1 MSKFWNEILDV
12 WQVTKNDTLRS
23 IQTDQTKSGAPM
35 PAEQICYT
43 LDTNWRRGVEK
54 CHQILKRARDEDQV
68 EAEDERRV
76 RLRKTEYID
85 HTWTLDQKGSRQF
98 LKDLDEMKVRST
110 NNQLFECN
118 CRTALRCAALKR
130 NVTKP
135 TCFHRM
141 TSRFPSYWPARSCF
155 ERSGHR
161 ARERLQRIIYT
172 HSFAEGAPAPID
184 LTGSP
189 SGAPLRTPSTPADR
203 PNESPPSSS
212 RTLRYAMSTYTTPTT
227 SPFKL
232 HPSQASDSPEL

>member
-98 LKDLDEMKVRST
+98 LKDLDEMKLRST

-118 CRTALRCAALKR
+118 CRAALRCAALKR

-141 TSRFPSYWPARSCF
+141 TSRFPSYWLEWSCF
-155 ERSGHR
+155 ERSG
-161 ARERLQRIIYT
+161 RLIDLVRDFNESFTHT
-172 HSFAEGAPAPID
+172 HSLKELLRLLISQGVPLVP
-184 LTGSP
+184 LQG
-189 SGAPLRTPSTPADR
+189 PLR
-203 PNESPPSSS
+203 
-212 RTLRYAMSTYTTPTT
+212 LRRIARMRV
-227 SPFKL
+227 L
-232 HPSQASDSPEL
+232 HRLLVR